1 MMISERHDKI
11 LALLNKRGRIS
22 IQELQ
27 QLMLVS
33 VSTLRRD
40 LDQLAESGEVQ
51 RIHGGV
57 ELTKQQQTLQHEALL
72 SQKNEMNLSAKQ
84 VIARTAMRELHGGET
99 IYLDAGSTTGAM
111 IALLGNL
118 QPAPQVV
125 TNSVHHASQLAD
137 LMVPVIIIGGQV
149 KLSTNATI
157 GVTAAEQLGQLALDV
172 SFLGAD
178 AVNTDMGIMTPDLE
192 EATIKKLV
200 INRSNKVF
208 VLADNSKFDRV
219 AFAKV
224 SDLAD
229 ITLITDK
236 SLASAPA
243 YQAKTDIIVGGES

>member
-84 VIARTAMRELHGGET
+84 VIALSLIHISEPTRRTPISYAVFCLKKKKQM
-99 IYLDAGSTTGAM
+99 YTT
-111 IALLGNL
+111 
-118 QPAPQVV
+118 
-125 TNSVHHASQLAD
+125 
-137 LMVPVIIIGGQV
+137 
-149 KLSTNATI
+149 
-157 GVTAAEQLGQLALDV
+157 
-172 SFLGAD
+172 
-178 AVNTDMGIMTPDLE
+178 
-192 EATIKKLV
+192 
-200 INRSNKVF
+200 
-208 VLADNSKFDRV
+208 
-219 AFAKV
+219 
-224 SDLAD
+224 
-229 ITLITDK
+229 
-236 SLASAPA
+236 
-243 YQAKTDIIVGGES
+243 

>member
-1 MMISERHDKI
+1 
-11 LALLNKRGRIS
+11 
-22 IQELQ
+22 
-27 QLMLVS
+27 
-33 VSTLRRD
+33 
-40 LDQLAESGEVQ
+40 
-51 RIHGGV
+51 
-57 ELTKQQQTLQHEALL
+57 
-72 SQKNEMNLSAKQ
+72 
-84 VIARTAMRELHGGET
+84 MRELHGGET

-157 GVTAAEQLGQLALDV
+157 GATAAEQLGQLAFDV

-236 SLASAPA
+236 SLASASA

>member
-157 GVTAAEQLGQLALDV
+157 GVTAAEQLGQLAFDV
-172 SFLGAD
+172 SAD

>member
-137 LMVPVIIIGGQV
+137 LMVPV
-149 KLSTNATI
+149 
-157 GVTAAEQLGQLALDV
+157 
-172 SFLGAD
+172 
-178 AVNTDMGIMTPDLE
+178 
-192 EATIKKLV
+192 
-200 INRSNKVF
+200 
-208 VLADNSKFDRV
+208 
-219 AFAKV
+219 
-224 SDLAD
+224 
-229 ITLITDK
+229 
-236 SLASAPA
+236 
-243 YQAKTDIIVGGES
+243 